1 MFFFVSLCF
10 ALDLFHFFILF
21 TFHALLAF
29 GGFNG
34 HNTFYGMQIYSL
46 KGNGIS
52 EITSFGEMKIES
64 NKNESNKNDKDEE
77 DSNEHSIIIFIMLH
91 FKYIPFYSF
100 IIHLIQR

>member
-1 MFFFVSLCF
+1 MFFFAFLCF
-10 ALDLFHFFILF
+10 TLGLIHFFLILF
-21 TFHALLAF
+21 NFHALLAF

-64 NKNESNKNDKDEE
+64 NKNDKDEE
-77 DSNEHSIIIFIMLH
+77 DSNEHSIIIFIILYS
-91 FKYIPFYSF
+91 KSILFYSF
-100 IIHLIQR
+100 IIYFIQR